1 MYLLAG
7 IIIMG
12 GLARLGT
19 GSSDLLLKD
28 DHDALLFDG
37 VACSLLRA
45 IVTTQVDNPLGIRL
59 MPGSCR
65 EYRRS

>member
-19 GSSDLLLKD
+19 GSSDLLFKD
-28 DHDALLFDG
+28 DHDALLF
-37 VACSLLRA
+37 
-45 IVTTQVDNPLGIRL
+45 
-59 MPGSCR
+59 
-65 EYRRS
+65 

>member
-37 VACSLLRA
+37 VACCCMFPPQGNCDDTS
-45 IVTTQVDNPLGIRL
+45 
-59 MPGSCR
+59 
-65 EYRRS
+65 